1 MTGADAALPR
11 VLVVTGPSGAGKT
24 TLIVALV
31 PELSRRGYRVA
42 TLKHH
47 AHDDFEFDREG
58 KDSYRHFAAG
68 AVGSAVASRTRCGVQ
83 WRFAA
88 PPDPVS
94 LAFRLFPDAD
104 LVLVEGYRDLAVPK
118 IEVRRD
124 GVSEPGPLRAESDPR
139 VVALVTP
146 DGRRPAAAARSTCA
160 VFSSDDTGA
169 IADLIESSLLAPAA
183 ARRAGTAGT

>member
-1 MTGADAALPR
+1 MGGGNDGAAPR
-11 VLVVTGPSGAGKT
+11 ALVVTGPSGAGKT

-58 KDSYRHFAAG
+58 KDSFRHFAAG

-88 PPDPVS
+88 PPDPLE
-94 LAFRLFPDAD
+94 LAARLFPDAD
-104 LVLVEGYRDLAVPK
+104 IVLIEGYRDLAVPK
-118 IEVRRD
+118 IEVHRD
-124 GVSEPGPLRAESDPR
+124 GVGEPAPIRAASDPN
-139 VVALVTP
+139 VVAFVTTS
-146 DGRRPAAAARSTCA
+146 GRRPALPPGVSCA
-160 VFSSDDTGA
+160 VFAPDETSA
-169 IADLIESSLLAPAA
+169 IADLIEKSVLAA
-183 ARRAGTAGT
+183 ARGAGPR